1 MSKRVTSRRITQSN
15 ELSVN
20 PFKLDALQVEELR
33 QKLAKRANQ
42 RLLRLER
49 TRLST
54 GERASDLSGGQ
65 YAYEQIS
72 KIRGEG
78 FTRFREG
85 AQPLTS
91 DTARKELY
99 AIQSFLSAASSR
111 AGNVQKFTSKTQ
123 QTFLERGV
131 TVASYKSF
139 YTFLNSNSYKLLKE
153 SGLDSEDIIDIY
165 QRAHEDEGKSFKK
178 INQIINE
185 YLEEQEELQEKG
197 ESGQVTLKGLAE
209 SLGLKVLRS

>member
-1 MSKRVTSRRITQSN
+1 MAKRVSSRKFTQSN

-54 GERASDLSGGQ
+54 GERASELSGGQ

-91 DTARKELY
+91 ETARQELY
-99 AIQSFLSAASSR
+99 AIQSFLSSASSR
-111 AGNVQKFTSKTQ
+111 AGNVKKFTSKTQ
-123 QTFLERGV
+123 KTFTERGL

-139 YTFLNSNSYKLLKE
+139 YNFLNSNTYKLLKE

-165 QRAHEDEGKSFKK
+165 QRAHDDGKSFK
-178 INQIINE
+178 QIDKAIGA
-185 YLEEQEELQEKG
+185 YLEEQERLQEEG
-197 ESGQVTLKGLAE
+197 ERGQVTLKGLAD
-209 SLGLKVLRS
+209 SLGLKVLKKE